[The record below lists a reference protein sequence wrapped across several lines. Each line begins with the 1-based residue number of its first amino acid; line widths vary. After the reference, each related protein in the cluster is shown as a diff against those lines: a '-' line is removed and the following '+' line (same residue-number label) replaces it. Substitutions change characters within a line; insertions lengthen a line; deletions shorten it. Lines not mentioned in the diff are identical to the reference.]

1 MSQELSYGLM
11 IMTLALSYLL
21 GSLPFGFWIVK
32 GVKQVDLR
40 QIGSGGTGMT
50 NVKRAAGWPWAILT
64 FILDC
69 GKGALS
75 VYLGL
80 LVSSYLHNT
89 SHVLPLICGLAAV
102 LGHSKS
108 CLLGFKGGKS
118 VATGIGT
125 FLMLAPIETCIGFL
139 TGVIL
144 IKLFRMVSVGSIIG
158 TITIVTC
165 TYLFH
170 EPLPYLVFF
179 TIVGVYVI
187 WLHRANMQRILN
199 GTENKI

>member
-1 MSQELSYGLM
+1 MSNFILLLPVLIG
-11 IMTLALSYLL
+11 YLL
-21 GSLPFGFWIVK
+21 GSMPFGFWIVK
-32 GVKQVDLR
+32 AVKQVDLR

-69 GKGALS
+69 GKGTLS

-80 LVSSYLHNT
+80 LTSTYLHNT

-102 LGHSKS
+102 FGHSKS

-125 FLMLAPIETCIGFL
+125 FLMLAPIETLIGFV

-170 EPLPYLVFF
+170 EPVPYLVFF